1 MLVDFE
7 REVTRMNNTIPYG
20 YTIKNGVIIADELR
34 SKQVQDFF
42 RLYLDGLGLKEAGKQ
57 SGINKQHSV
66 MKHILMNEIYVG
78 TEIYPQIVDDD
89 TFHQAHLEQ
98 EKRGKHLRKPQ
109 KAKPVERKE
118 IPIQFEMG
126 TVIETYSDPFKQA
139 QYAYS
144 KIKEAK

>member
-1 MLVDFE
+1 MFFYCADRPRKTISYIQEPSICIVLQG
-7 REVTRMNNTIPYG
+7 TR
-20 YTIKNGVIIADELR
+20 
-34 SKQVQDFF
+34 
-42 RLYLDGLGLKEAGKQ
+42 
-57 SGINKQHSV
+57 
-66 MKHILMNEIYVG
+66 EIYLG
-78 TEIYPQIVDDD
+78 TEIYPQIIDDD

-126 TVIETYSDPFKQA
+126 AVIETYSDPFKQA

-144 KIKEAK
+144 KVKEAE

>member
-1 MLVDFE
+1 MRVDFE
-7 REVTRMNNTIPYG
+7 REVTRMNNTMPYG
-20 YTIKNGVIIADELR
+20 YTIKNGVIIADELW

-57 SGINKQHSV
+57 SGINKQHS
-66 MKHILMNEIYVG
+66 
-78 TEIYPQIVDDD
+78 QIVDDD

-126 TVIETYSDPFKQA
+126 AVIETYSDPFKQA